1 MYIIKQKLCEV
12 VDQAYAKDPQLP
24 RYKKFYVEIIDKDL
38 SSKHGDYNCRTHH
51 IRIFNLYRD
60 NSAIIATTLHE
71 VAHHIDWCNRGTT
84 GHNAEFYAVYKKLL
98 FAALDL
104 GVFSKGSYLNAIR
117 DSSDGN
123 KVRKILSGYAPN
135 SNKKNQKMKITIENG
150 YEIRKILS
158 DIGFRYNRQ
167 SKAWEKS
174 VLPKDLPAEK
184 KSLGALNVNY
194 SVSRED
200 SMSIQKKCYLIAKKG
215 SYEERFRLK
224 AEGFVWEK
232 ASKTWRKEV
241 SSPERKSELK
251 KYSSM
256 FPDVEFYLG

>member
-12 VDQAYAKDPQLP
+12 VDQAYAKDPLLP
-24 RYKKFYVEIIDKDL
+24 RYKKFYVELIDKDL
-38 SSKHGDYNCRTHH
+38 SSKHGDYNQKTHH

-71 VAHHIDWCNRGTT
+71 VAHHIDWCNRGDTS
-84 GHNAEFYAVYKKLL
+84 HDAEFYVVFKKLL

-123 KVRKILSGYAPN
+123 KVRKILSGYTPN

-174 VLPKDLPAEK
+174 VLPKDVTSEK
-184 KSLGALNVNY
+184 KSLDALNVKY

-251 KYSSM
+251 KYNSM